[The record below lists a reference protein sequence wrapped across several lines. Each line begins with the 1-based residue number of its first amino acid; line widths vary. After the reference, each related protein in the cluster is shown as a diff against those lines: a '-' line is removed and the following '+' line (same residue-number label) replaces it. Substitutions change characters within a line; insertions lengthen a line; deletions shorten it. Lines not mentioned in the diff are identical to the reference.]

1 MGDEHV
7 KTYID
12 GFDDKMQ
19 GGIPAG
25 SVVLLVGQPG
35 TMKSSVAYNILF
47 NNAKENGS
55 RGLYVT
61 LEQSSKSLARHMAS
75 LGMDPKEAAD
85 KLEVIAIGL
94 IRKKLTQLADQSW
107 VQVFKMYTKN
117 LKETNDYKLLVI
129 DSLPVL
135 NVLAKF
141 ENPREELFH
150 LFEWLRDLDV
160 TTMLI
165 TEMTPDTANFASH
178 GEDFLADGIIYLRM
192 AEIGDISVQRQ
203 IRCVK
208 MRAVNHNGDYHSL
221 LFDKGRFKATKSI
234 AQTR

>member
-1 MGDEHV
+1 MGDGFV

-19 GGIPAG
+19 GGVPPG

-55 RGLYVT
+55 NGLYVT
-61 LEQSSKSLARHMAS
+61 LEQSSKSLGRHMTS
-75 LGMDPKEAAD
+75 LGMDPEKVKG
-85 KLEVIAIGL
+85 KLEIVDIGL
-94 IRKKLTQLADQSW
+94 IRKKLTSLQDQSW

-141 ENPREELFH
+141 DNPREELFH

-160 TTMLI
+160 TTFLI
-165 TEMTPDTANFASH
+165 TEMTPDTAKFANF
-178 GEDFLADGIIYLRM
+178 GEDFLADGILYLRL

-208 MRAVNHNGDYHSL
+208 MRSVNHNGDYHSL
-221 LFDKGRFKATKSI
+221 LFDGGRFKATKSI